1 VAQVTLYAVI
11 FYFMV
16 GFQETAVKFLVFWV
30 TVQLFTLSSETFGVV
45 CAIITP
51 DSKVA
56 VGVLSVLM
64 IIFLSFSGYLVSW
77 CDASVLEITFK
88 YLNLACT
95 SDAWGLK
102 YAVSMIE

>member
-1 VAQVTLYAVI
+1 MTTPIEVTQVTLYAVV

-16 GFQETAVKFLVFWV
+16 GFQQSALKFLIFWV
-30 TVQLFTLSSETFGVV
+30 TLQLFTLSSETFGVV

-64 IIFLSFSGYLVSW
+64 IIILSFSGYLVSNGHPW
-77 CDASVLEITFK
+77 VGCRK
-88 YLNLACT
+88 
-95 SDAWGLK
+95 
-102 YAVSMIE
+102 